1 MEIKPITTYTGKV
14 VPLFN
19 DNIDTDQ
26 IIPKAH
32 LKRISKTGFG
42 PFAFDE
48 WRYLDDGSDNPDF
61 NPNKP
66 EYQGASILITGD
78 NFGCGSSR
86 EHAAWALKDYGFD
99 IIIAGGYSDIFYMN
113 CTKNAMLPIV
123 LDEPARKYLAEA
135 KEITVDLPNQTVYTS
150 EKSFHFDIDDTW
162 KNKLVKGLDDIA
174 ITLEYEEQIK
184 SYEKQNIL
192 ILLNKGVKL
201 MTVKQLFL
209 LKILMKLSYN

>member
-14 VPLFN
+14 VPLFH

-26 IIPKAH
+26 IIPKVH
-32 LKRISKTGFG
+32 LKRISKSGFG

-66 EYQGASILITGD
+66 EYKDATILITGE

-99 IIIAGGYSDIFYMN
+99 IIIAGSYSDIFYMN

-123 LDEPARKYLAEA
+123 LDEDVRKYLAQA
-135 KEITVDLPNQTVYTS
+135 GEITVDLPNQTVSTS
-150 EKSFHFDIDDTW
+150 DKSFDFEIDETW
-162 KNKLVKGLDDIA
+162 KNKLVNGLDDIA
-174 ITLEYEEQIK
+174 LTLQYEDAIK
-184 SYEKQNIL
+184 AYETAK
-192 ILLNKGVKL
+192 
-201 MTVKQLFL
+201 T
-209 LKILMKLSYN
+209 Y

>member
-14 VPLFN
+14 VPLFH

-26 IIPKAH
+26 IIPKVH
-32 LKRISKTGFG
+32 LKRISKSGFG

-66 EYQGASILITGD
+66 EYKGASILITGE

-99 IIIAGGYSDIFYMN
+99 IIIAGSYSDIFYMN

-123 LDEPARKYLAEA
+123 LDENVRKHLAQA
-135 KEITVDLPNQTVYTS
+135 GEITVDLPNQTVSTLDR
-150 EKSFHFDIDDTW
+150 SFDFEIDETW
-162 KNKLVKGLDDIA
+162 KNKLVNGLDDIA
-174 ITLEYEEQIK
+174 LTLQYEDEIK
-184 SYEKQNIL
+184 DYETAK
-192 ILLNKGVKL
+192 
-201 MTVKQLFL
+201 T
-209 LKILMKLSYN
+209 Y

>member
-14 VPLFN
+14 VPLFH

-26 IIPKAH
+26 IIPKVH
-32 LKRISKTGFG
+32 LKRISKSGFG

-66 EYQGASILITGD
+66 EYKGASILITGE

-99 IIIAGGYSDIFYMN
+99 IIIAGSYSDIFYMN

-123 LDEPARKYLAEA
+123 LDENVRKHLAQA
-135 KEITVDLPNQTVYTS
+135 GEITVDLPNQTVSTLD
-150 EKSFHFDIDDTW
+150 KSFDFEIDETW
-162 KNKLVKGLDDIA
+162 KNKLVNGLDDIA
-174 ITLEYEEQIK
+174 LTLQYEDEIK
-184 SYEKQNIL
+184 DYETAK
-192 ILLNKGVKL
+192 
-201 MTVKQLFL
+201 T
-209 LKILMKLSYN
+209 Y

>member
-14 VPLFN
+14 VPLFH

-26 IIPKAH
+26 IIPKVH
-32 LKRISKTGFG
+32 LKRISKSGFG

-48 WRYLDDGSDNPDF
+48 WRYLDDGSENPDF

-66 EYQGASILITGD
+66 EYKGASILITGE

-99 IIIAGGYSDIFYMN
+99 IIIAGSYSDIFYMN

-123 LDEPARKYLAEA
+123 LDENVRKHLAQA
-135 KEITVDLPNQTVYTS
+135 GEITVDLPNQTVSTLDR
-150 EKSFHFDIDDTW
+150 SFDFEIDETW
-162 KNKLVKGLDDIA
+162 KNKLVNGLDDIA
-174 ITLEYEEQIK
+174 LTLQYEDAIK
-184 SYEKQNIL
+184 AYETAK
-192 ILLNKGVKL
+192 
-201 MTVKQLFL
+201 T
-209 LKILMKLSYN
+209 Y

>member
-14 VPLFN
+14 VPLFH

-26 IIPKAH
+26 IIPKVH
-32 LKRISKTGFG
+32 LKRISKSGFG

-66 EYQGASILITGD
+66 EYKDASILITGD

-86 EHAAWALKDYGFD
+86 EHAAWAIKDYGFD
-99 IIIAGGYSDIFYMN
+99 IIIAGSYSDIFYMN

-123 LDEPARKYLAEA
+123 LDEEARKHLAQAES
-135 KEITVDLPNQTVYTS
+135 ITVDLPNQTVTS
-150 EKSFHFDIDDTW
+150 PDKTFTFDIDETW
-162 KNKLVKGLDDIA
+162 KNKLVKGLDDVA
-174 ITLEYEEQIK
+174 VTLQYEDEIK
-184 SYEKQNIL
+184 SYERSKN
-192 ILLNKGVKL
+192 
-201 MTVKQLFL
+201 F
-209 LKILMKLSYN
+209 

>member
-14 VPLFN
+14 VPLFH

-26 IIPKAH
+26 IIPKVH
-32 LKRISKTGFG
+32 LKRISKSGFG

-48 WRYLDDGSDNPDF
+48 WRYLDDGSENPDF

-66 EYQGASILITGD
+66 EYKGASILITGE

-99 IIIAGGYSDIFYMN
+99 IIIASSYSDIFYMN

-123 LDEPARKYLAEA
+123 LDENVRKHLAQA
-135 KEITVDLPNQTVYTS
+135 GEITVDLPNQTVSTLDR
-150 EKSFHFDIDDTW
+150 SFDFEIDETW
-162 KNKLVKGLDDIA
+162 KNKLVNGLDDIA
-174 ITLEYEEQIK
+174 LTLQYEDAIK
-184 SYEKQNIL
+184 DYETAK
-192 ILLNKGVKL
+192 
-201 MTVKQLFL
+201 T
-209 LKILMKLSYN
+209 Y

>member
-14 VPLFN
+14 VPLFH

-26 IIPKAH
+26 IIPKVH
-32 LKRISKTGFG
+32 LKRISKSGFG

-66 EYQGASILITGD
+66 EYKGASILITGE

-99 IIIAGGYSDIFYMN
+99 IIIAGSYSDIFYMN

-123 LDEPARKYLAEA
+123 LDENVRKHLAQA
-135 KEITVDLPNQTVYTS
+135 GEITVDLPNQTVSTS
-150 EKSFHFDIDDTW
+150 DRSFDFEIDETW
-162 KNKLVKGLDDIA
+162 KNKLVNGLDDIA
-174 ITLEYEEQIK
+174 LTLQYEDAIK
-184 SYEKQNIL
+184 DYETAK
-192 ILLNKGVKL
+192 
-201 MTVKQLFL
+201 T
-209 LKILMKLSYN
+209 Y

>member
-26 IIPKAH
+26 IIPKVH
-32 LKRISKTGFG
+32 LKRISKSGFG

-66 EYQGASILITGD
+66 EYKDASILITGE

-86 EHAAWALKDYGFD
+86 EHAAWAIKDYGFD
-99 IIIAGGYSDIFYMN
+99 IIIAGSYSDIFYMN

-123 LDEPARKYLAEA
+123 LDKEAREYLADVG
-135 KEITVDLPNQTVYTS
+135 EITIDLPNQTVSTKD
-150 EKSFHFDIDDTW
+150 KSFDFQIDETW
-162 KNKLVKGLDDIA
+162 KKKLVNGLDDID
-174 ITLEYEEQIK
+174 ITLQFEDAIKNYEAAK
-184 SYEKQNIL
+184 TY
-192 ILLNKGVKL
+192 
-201 MTVKQLFL
+201 
-209 LKILMKLSYN
+209 

>member
-14 VPLFN
+14 VPLFH

-26 IIPKAH
+26 IIPKVH
-32 LKRISKTGFG
+32 LKRISKSGFG

-66 EYQGASILITGD
+66 EYKDASILITGD

-86 EHAAWALKDYGFD
+86 EHAAWAIKDYGFD
-99 IIIAGGYSDIFYMN
+99 IIIAGSYSDIFYMN

-123 LDEPARKYLAEA
+123 LDEEARKHLAQAES
-135 KEITVDLPNQTVYTS
+135 ITVDLPNQTVTS
-150 EKSFHFDIDDTW
+150 PDKTFIFDIDETW
-162 KNKLVKGLDDIA
+162 KNKLVKGLDDVA
-174 ITLEYEEQIK
+174 VTLQYEDEIK
-184 SYEKQNIL
+184 SYERAK
-192 ILLNKGVKL
+192 
-201 MTVKQLFL
+201 TF
-209 LKILMKLSYN
+209 

>member
-26 IIPKAH
+26 IIPKVH
-32 LKRISKTGFG
+32 LKRISKSGFG

-66 EYQGASILITGD
+66 EYKDASILITGE

-86 EHAAWALKDYGFD
+86 EHAAWAIKDYGFD
-99 IIIAGGYSDIFYMN
+99 IIIAGSYSDIFYMN

-123 LDEPARKYLAEA
+123 LDKESREYLADA
-135 KEITVDLPNQTVYTS
+135 GEITIDLPNQTVSTKD
-150 EKSFHFDIDDTW
+150 KSFDFQIDETW
-162 KNKLVKGLDDIA
+162 KKKLVNGLDDID
-174 ITLEYEEQIK
+174 ITLQFEDAIKNYEAAK
-184 SYEKQNIL
+184 TY
-192 ILLNKGVKL
+192 
-201 MTVKQLFL
+201 
-209 LKILMKLSYN
+209 

>member
-14 VPLFN
+14 VPLFH

-26 IIPKAH
+26 IIPKVH
-32 LKRISKTGFG
+32 LKRISKSGFG

-66 EYQGASILITGD
+66 EYKDATILITGE

-99 IIIAGGYSDIFYMN
+99 IIIAGSYSDIFYMN

-123 LDEPARKYLAEA
+123 LDEHVRKYLAQA
-135 KEITVDLPNQTVYTS
+135 GEITVDLPNQTVSTLD
-150 EKSFHFDIDDTW
+150 KSFDFEIDETW
-162 KNKLVKGLDDIA
+162 KNKLVNGLDDIA
-174 ITLEYEEQIK
+174 LTLQYEDAIK
-184 SYEKQNIL
+184 SYESAK
-192 ILLNKGVKL
+192 
-201 MTVKQLFL
+201 T
-209 LKILMKLSYN
+209 Y